1 MKNNSTYLLVF
12 ALSLCFFMISI
23 NARGQATIINSNID
37 PHFIDPGRMMDINIM
52 NTGNDAQIILIAKL
66 LNSANQLILEVKSNV
81 LALRNGMNPS
91 SSLRITVNE
100 AIYGNS
106 DQAKFIQSSMMISSG
121 IYHYCCEIIPVSNL
135 ESGDQYCEDIEANIS
150 NSLLLVYPNDKDTIE
165 ETNPILLWN
174 HNEPFNVLAPGCF
187 YRLVLVELKS
197 NQFPEAAINSNPDFY
212 IKNNLFSHQ
221 IPYPNEAKKLQP
233 GHTYAWQ
240 VQMIA
245 NGIVFEKSDAWQFT
259 ISQNLQPIENK
270 YATLQKYL
278 DAGYYTVENSK
289 IYFKFEEEYGV
300 GDISFV
306 IYNYKREP
314 IHPKVKNDGYSSS
327 EINIKKNGYNRFEIN
342 LDDLDIQP
350 GLYTLEAR
358 NEKGGIYLLKF
369 YFQ

>member
-1 MKNNSTYLLVF
+1 MKKNSTYFF
-12 ALSLCFFMISI
+12 AFTLSLCLFVHSIS
-23 NARGQATIINSNID
+23 AAGQATIINSNID
-37 PHFIDPGRMMDINIM
+37 PHFIDPGRMMDINIL
-52 NTGNDAQIILIAKL
+52 NTGSEAQIVLDAKL

-81 LALRNGMNPS
+81 FTIRNGMNPG
-91 SSLRITVNE
+91 SSLRLSINQANFGSSE
-100 AIYGNS
+100 
-106 DQAKFIQSSMMISSG
+106 QAKFIQSSKMISSG
-121 IYHYCCEIIPVSNL
+121 IYHYCCEIIPISNL

-174 HNEPFNVLAPGCF
+174 HSEPFNVLAPGCF
-187 YRLVLVELKS
+187 YRLVLVEMKPD
-197 NQFPEAAINSNPDFY
+197 QFPEAALNSNPDFY

-221 IPYPNEAKKLQP
+221 IPYPNEARKLEP

-259 ISQNLQPIENK
+259 ISPIQYPKENK
-270 YATLQKYL
+270 YATLQKNL
-278 DAGYYTVENSK
+278 DAGYYTVENNK
-289 IYFKFEEEYGV
+289 MFFKFEEEYAAGE
-300 GDISFV
+300 ISFV
-306 IYNYKREP
+306 IYNSQRVP
-314 IHPKVKNDGYSSS
+314 ILPKVKNEAYSGS

-350 GLYTLEAR
+350 GFYTLEAR

-369 YFQ
+369 YYQ